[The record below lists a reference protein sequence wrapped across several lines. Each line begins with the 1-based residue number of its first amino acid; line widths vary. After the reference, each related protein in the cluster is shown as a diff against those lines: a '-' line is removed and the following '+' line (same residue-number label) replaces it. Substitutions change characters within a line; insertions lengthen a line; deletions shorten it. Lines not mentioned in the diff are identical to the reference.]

1 MKKVSLD
8 TWIQLLGMVG
18 LLGGLIFVG
27 LEMRQSQIIAL
38 GAQQHARTELAGA
51 LWLAGLEGETDIHA
65 AMSKPWPELSDHQK
79 SVREQ
84 IQRYYWIL
92 LQNNHYQYELG
103 LINEEL
109 WAQIE
114 GRIRVRYSECHL
126 RNMIIADPSDG
137 LRNLLSS
144 LPDNCAE

>member
-1 MKKVSLD
+1 M
-8 TWIQLLGMVG
+8 T
-18 LLGGLIFVG
+18 
-27 LEMRQSQIIAL
+27 
-38 GAQQHARTELAGA
+38 GA

-65 AMSKPWPELSDHQK
+65 AMSKPWPELSANQK

-84 IQRYYWIL
+84 IQRHYWML

-114 GRIRVRYSECHL
+114 GRIRTRYSESHL
-126 RNMIIADPSDG
+126 RNMIIVDPSDG
-137 LRNLLSS
+137 LRRLLNS
-144 LPDNCAE
+144 LPDNCTE

>member
-8 TWIQLLGMVG
+8 TWIQLLGMIG

-27 LEMRQSQIIAL
+27 FEMRQSQIIAL
-38 GAQQHARTELAGA
+38 GAQQHARTEMAGA

-65 AMSKPWPELSDHQK
+65 AMSKPWPELSANQK

-84 IQRYYWIL
+84 IQRHYWML

-114 GRIRVRYSECHL
+114 GRIRTRYSESHL
-126 RNMIIADPSDG
+126 RNMIIVDPSDG
-137 LRNLLSS
+137 LRRLLNS
-144 LPDNCAE
+144 LPDNCTE

>member
-8 TWIQLLGMVG
+8 TWIQLLGMIG

-38 GAQQHARTELAGA
+38 GAQQHARTEMDGA
-51 LWLAGLEGETDIHA
+51 LWLAGLEGEADIYA
-65 AMSKPWPELSDHQK
+65 VMSKPWSELSDNPK

-84 IQRYYWIL
+84 IQRYFWIL
-92 LQNNHYQYELG
+92 LQNHRYQYEPW

-109 WAQIE
+109 WAQIG
-114 GRIRVRYSECHL
+114 GRMETRFSECHL
-126 RNMIIADPSDG
+126 RNMMLVDPSDG
-137 LRNLLSS
+137 LKRFSNS
-144 LPDNCAE
+144 LPDNCTE

>member
-1 MKKVSLD
+1 MTEVSLD

-38 GAQQHARTELAGA
+38 GAQQHGRTEMTGA

-65 AMSKPWPELSDHQK
+65 AMSQPWSELSDNQK

-84 IQRYYWIL
+84 IQRYFWVL

-103 LINEEL
+103 LINEES

-114 GRIRVRYSECHL
+114 GRIETRFSECHL
-126 RNMIIADPSDG
+126 RNMMLADPSDG
-137 LRNLLSS
+137 LKQLLNN

>member
-8 TWIQLLGMVG
+8 TWSQLLGMVG

-38 GAQQHARTELAGA
+38 GAQQHARTEMAGA

-65 AMSKPWPELSDHQK
+65 AMSKPWSELSANQK

-84 IQRYYWIL
+84 IRRYFWVL
-92 LQNNHYQYELG
+92 LQKNHYHYELG

-109 WAQIE
+109 WAQTE
-114 GRIRVRYSECHL
+114 GRIETPFSKCYL
-126 RNMIIADPSDG
+126 RNMMLDDPSDG
-137 LRNLLSS
+137 LQRFLDS
-144 LPDNCAE
+144 LPDNCVE